1 MLRIDLDYIRLLLLL
16 LGVDKTCGRVFET
29 LSELGL
35 SYCSLEKFH
44 FIFEEFDFNLTHITL
59 SPQLI
64 QLLHNHWHH
73 QLPQL

>member
-1 MLRIDLDYIRLLLLL
+1 MLRIDLDYIGLLLLLL
-16 LGVDKTCGRVFET
+16 LGVDKTSVCRVFET

-64 QLLHNHWHH
+64 QLLHNH
-73 QLPQL
+73 